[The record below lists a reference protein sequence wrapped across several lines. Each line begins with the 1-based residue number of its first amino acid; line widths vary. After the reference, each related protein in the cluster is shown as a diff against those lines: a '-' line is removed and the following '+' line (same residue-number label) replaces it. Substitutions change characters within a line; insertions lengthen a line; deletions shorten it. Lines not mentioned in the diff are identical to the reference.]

1 MTGFEKLMRLR
12 KNPVA
17 RSIGTYTFT
26 NFLSKGTSFLLI
38 FIYTN
43 PAFITPAE
51 NGLLSLFSNSLTF
64 LMPFLAMGIIHSTST
79 DFFKLNKSEFKDF
92 FTTGLVLPVGVMLV
106 STILLYIFREDLNRM
121 YGLPYFFF
129 WLIPVITFFNFC
141 NEQLLNLARSS
152 NKPRLYMK
160 VNLSKLAMEIALSVV
175 LVVLFAWGWL
185 GRVAGIFVSF
195 GIIAIVAFIYFY
207 KHGYIFGTIR
217 KKYLRNEL
225 VYAIPLITMQV
236 SIYCMNASDKFFL
249 ARYTD
254 DGNETLGI
262 YSIAFIFASV
272 LLMLSNG
279 MLQYFFPKIYATLS
293 SGNVNYQ
300 VIRKNF
306 FLFIAL
312 MAGGTLLMMVVIP
325 LCYKIGINDLRYHAA
340 LDYFYYFCLGF
351 FFWAINYFFYSF
363 LLYYKQKKKLFALS
377 LVSIVVSLAVY
388 YFAVKEYG
396 AVGGAKAHCLIHATL
411 IFVTL
416 FFTKSYW
423 KKIFFHKA
431 TA

>member
-1 MTGFEKLMRLR
+1 MTGFEKLMKLR
-12 KNPVA
+12 KSPVA

-26 NFLSKGTSFLLI
+26 NFFSKGTSFLLI

-79 DFFKLNKSEFKDF
+79 DFFKLNKDEFKDF
-92 FTTGLVLPVGVMLV
+92 FSTGLVLPVVVMV
-106 STILLYIFREDLNRM
+106 FSTLLLFLFREQLYNM

-129 WLIPVITFFNFC
+129 WLIPLITFFNFC
-141 NEQLLNLARSS
+141 NEQWLNLARSS
-152 NKPRLYMK
+152 NKPKLYMK
-160 VNLSKLAMEIALSVV
+160 INLSKLAMEIVLSVV
-175 LVVLFAWGWL
+175 LVVWFSWGWL
-185 GRVAGIFVSF
+185 GRVAGIFVAF
-195 GIIAIVAFIYFY
+195 GITAILAFIYFY
-207 KHGYIFGTIR
+207 RNQYIFGKIR

-225 VYAIPLITMQV
+225 MYAIPLITMQV

-249 ARYTD
+249 ARYTND
-254 DGNETLGI
+254 NNETLGV

-293 SGNVNYQ
+293 SGNINYKL
-300 VIRKNF
+300 IRKLF
-306 FLFIAL
+306 KLFILL
-312 MAGGTLLMMVVIP
+312 MAAGTLLILLIIP
-325 LCYKIGINDLRYHAA
+325 ICYKIGIADMRYHAA
-340 LDYFYYFCLGF
+340 LQYYFYFCLGF

-363 LLYYKQKKKLFALS
+363 LLYYKQKKKLFTLS
-377 LVSIVVSLAVY
+377 FISMVVSMTGY
-388 YFAVKEYG
+388 YFAIQHYG
-396 AVGGAKAHCLIHATL
+396 ALGGAIAHCLIHASL

-416 FFTKSYW
+416 FFTRSYW
-423 KKIFFHKA
+423 QKIFFQH
-431 TA
+431 